1 MPHRQVIPRGAFAPL
16 FLTAMLGL
24 AACGEGDPPAA
35 SEEPV
40 PVDIRA
46 VAATDVVQRVTYP
59 GRARGVREVEVR
71 ARLEGILEKREYDEG
86 AYVEADDILFRIDP
100 RPARIAVQRAE
111 AVLAD
116 ATAAV
121 DQAQRNWDRI
131 SGLYERDA
139 TSTSARDEARSA
151 LDLAKAQRA
160 LARAELDAARLDL
173 SYTEVR
179 APVSGHTSL
188 ERVPEGS
195 LVDRG
200 TLLAVVTQR
209 DPLHVRFSLP
219 EADALL
225 RDGSDDPAT
234 REAELLLPDGSVY
247 ARTGTVDFRDSRVD
261 PATGTVTVRAVFP
274 NPDGRLQPGQFLRV
288 RVALQSLADVYR
300 IPESAIGEGAEGPR
314 VFLEVDGEARVR
326 NVTLGPV
333 VDGMQIIREGLDDG
347 DRVIVSGLP
356 GLADGAS
363 VRVRNGGD
371 GEG

>member
-225 RDGSDDPAT
+225 RDI
-234 REAELLLPDGSVY
+234 REA
-247 ARTGTVDFRDSRVD
+247 VDHLD
-261 PATGTVTVRAVFP
+261 
-274 NPDGRLQPGQFLRV
+274 RLETPMPVEGQTTTF
-288 RVALQSLADVYR
+288 
-300 IPESAIGEGAEGPR
+300 
-314 VFLEVDGEARVR
+314 
-326 NVTLGPV
+326 TH
-333 VDGMQIIREGLDDG
+333 
-347 DRVIVSGLP
+347 
-356 GLADGAS
+356 
-363 VRVRNGGD
+363 
-371 GEG
+371 